1 MNFTFGIITGGNE
14 HEIIEKMIQSIRKEQ
29 IPEYEIIV
37 VGDFK
42 TSNSDHITIIPFDE
56 TIKPQ
61 WITRK
66 KNIVTENA
74 KYENVVYM
82 NSYISLES
90 GWYNGFLRFGNSFNL
105 CMNKI
110 LKIDGTRFIDW
121 TLHQY
126 DARMA
131 GIPRWRF
138 LLPYDELGLSKFM
151 YFSGSYWVAK
161 KKIMQQ
167 VPLDESVCRGEG
179 EDVIWSMQV
188 RNLSDFSMNPYSS
201 VRLLKFK
208 QTAYDDNINCGA
220 TKEDILMLKEN
231 IRKGLVRPIVNNGE
245 EIKEKIRKGII

>member
-1 MNFTFGIITGGNE
+1 
-14 HEIIEKMIQSIRKEQ
+14 
-29 IPEYEIIV
+29 
-37 VGDFK
+37 
-42 TSNSDHITIIPFDE
+42 
-56 TIKPQ
+56 
-61 WITRK
+61 
-66 KNIVTENA
+66 
-74 KYENVVYM
+74 
-82 NSYISLES
+82 
-90 GWYNGFLRFGNSFNL
+90 
-105 CMNKI
+105 
-110 LKIDGTRFIDW
+110 
-121 TLHQY
+121 
-126 DARMA
+126 
-131 GIPRWRF
+131 
-138 LLPYDELGLSKFM
+138 M